1 MIGCML
7 SRSVGEADA
16 GMRLD
21 RYLRKA
27 LATTP
32 LSAIFRHLRNGSVR
46 VDGKKAKPELRLAV
60 GMTITFSLPDADLA
74 ALTRG
79 DERRAESAAPTQVRE
94 RRPDAARA
102 SRGRALRPVVVYRD
116 DDVLVVDKP
125 AGMASQPGTAVS
137 GEDLCAWLDEHE
149 RALRT
154 ATFTP
159 APAHRID
166 RGTSGLV
173 AIGLSPQG
181 LRGLAA
187 AFRDGTAHKVYLA
200 VVHGVPRPASGTID
214 APLEQVPSARKD
226 GPKVRVSSRGQ
237 EARTDYETIAV
248 RGDRAVLRVV
258 LHTGRMHQI
267 RAHLAHLGHPIVG
280 DVRYGSP
287 VRMGTAFLLHA
298 HELRVPHPTR
308 GEELLVRC
316 GPPSV
321 FRFDDR

>member
-1 MIGCML
+1 
-7 SRSVGEADA
+7 
-16 GMRLD
+16 MRLD
-21 RYLRKA
+21 RYLRKV

-32 LSAIFRHLRNGSVR
+32 LSAIFRHLRNGAVR
-46 VDGKKAKPELRLAV
+46 VDDKKAKPDLRLAA
-60 GMTITFSLPDADLA
+60 GMTISFSLPDADLA
-74 ALTRG
+74 GLRADLVGRTKSVDLRSGAAGSRRNGPTR
-79 DERRAESAAPTQVRE
+79 AA
-94 RRPDAARA
+94 
-102 SRGRALRPVVVYRD
+102 RGRALRPTVVYRD

-137 GEDLCAWLDEHE
+137 GEDLCAWLDENE

-173 AIGLSPQG
+173 AIGLSPAG

-200 VVHGVPRPASGTID
+200 VVHGAPRPANGTIE
-214 APLEQVPSARKD
+214 APLEQIASSRKD

-237 EARTDYETIAV
+237 EARTDYETVAV
-248 RGDRAVLRVV
+248 RGDRALLRVV

-280 DVRYGSP
+280 DIRYGST

-308 GEELLVRC
+308 GDVLAVRC
-316 GPPSV
+316 DPPAV
-321 FRFDDR
+321 FGWADR

>member
-1 MIGCML
+1 
-7 SRSVGEADA
+7 
-16 GMRLD
+16 MRLD
-21 RYLRKA
+21 RYLRKV

-32 LSAIFRHLRNGSVR
+32 LSAIFRHLRNGTVR

-60 GMTITFSLPDADLA
+60 GMTITFALPEADLA

-79 DERRAESAAPTQVRE
+79 NEPRAKVAARSHARD
-94 RRPDAARA
+94 RRPEATRA
-102 SRGRALRPVVVYRD
+102 PRGRALRPGGVYRA
-116 DDVLVVDKP
+116 DDVRMVDKP

-200 VVHGVPRPASGTID
+200 VVHGVPRPSSGTID
-214 APLEQVPSARKD
+214 APLEQVSSARKD

-287 VRMGTAFLLHA
+287 VRMGAAFLLHA
-298 HELRVPHPTR
+298 HELRVPHPAR
-308 GEELLVRC
+308 EAELAVRC
-316 GPPSV
+316 EPPAV
-321 FRFDDR
+321 FRLDER